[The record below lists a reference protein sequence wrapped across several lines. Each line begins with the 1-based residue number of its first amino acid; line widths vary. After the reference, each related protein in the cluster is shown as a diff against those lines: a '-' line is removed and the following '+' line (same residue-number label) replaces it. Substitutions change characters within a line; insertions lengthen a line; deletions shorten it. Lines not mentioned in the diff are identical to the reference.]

1 MLLFYTLDIVTSL
14 VIPTDKVQFN
24 GVSPVVNLNRFIHNF
39 SLVLSVLYDIDI
51 RVKNSS
57 NRKLYFILLR
67 NLVVGKCGVLTTKE
81 DQCVF
86 LEGFFSFFYVSYDI
100 ITKLELNDCGKP

>member
-24 GVSPVVNLNRFIHNF
+24 GVSLVVNLNRFIHNF

-51 RVKNSS
+51 RVKNRIESC
-57 NRKLYFILLR
+57 IL
-67 NLVVGKCGVLTTKE
+67 
-81 DQCVF
+81 
-86 LEGFFSFFYVSYDI
+86 SF
-100 ITKLELNDCGKP
+100 